1 MAYLPYI
8 VGGVVA
14 VVILVALF
22 ILCKKGYK
30 SEIAGTIY
38 ALVCR
43 AEVELEGSKRGQEK
57 KALVISRLHDL
68 LPIWAKIL
76 ISEQDID
83 NLIEAAVE
91 QMKRVLAEAAA
102 EKQA

>member
-8 VGGVVA
+8 VGVCIA
-14 VVILVALF
+14 VVVSVAIF
-22 ILCKKGYK
+22 ILCRKGYK
-30 SEIAGTIY
+30 AEVASTIY

-57 KALVISRLHDL
+57 KALVIKRLHDL
-68 LPIWAKIL
+68 LPVWAALL

-91 QMKRVLAEAAA
+91 QMKRVLAEAASV
-102 EKQA
+102 E

>member
-1 MAYLPYI
+1 MQYIPYI
-8 VGGVVA
+8 IGCVIALVVLIA
-14 VVILVALF
+14 VF

-30 SEIAGTIY
+30 AEIAGTVY

-57 KALVISRLHDL
+57 KALVIKRLHEM
-68 LPIWAKIL
+68 LPAWAALL
-76 ISEQDID
+76 ISEKDID
-83 NLIEAAVE
+83 NLIDLAVE

-102 EKQA
+102 EK